1 MKAARLRP
9 REASNRIRLSRT
21 LSRSRHPL
29 LRVCMRARQGVTW
42 TLAVRDTCLA
52 LDNRARAHG
61 WLGARPSQT
70 SRLRASRTRR
80 RIGSSRRRS
89 RGRSVCASTSARRFE
104 GLGAGPLRYISD
116 DLCCSR
122 QSSACSCLF
131 GGLCCTVLSF
141 QAHGPAPGVVPDS
154 RMAVHCTSLLSFC
167 QSFLIVCR
175 RFHAHSV
182 WPRLPIRATAHWSF
196 SVSSSSRGLLPH
208 LSFSVASLLSPP
220 ALTTT
225 NLPFPSDGPRARR
238 QAAEAWPRPGP
249 GARAGLALPPL
260 AASRRPQAPGPRCQ
274 APRLVGTHRPCG
286 GRSQVP
292 ASCLPLGIGRSGDGR
307 EHLFDR

>member
-1 MKAARLRP
+1 
-9 REASNRIRLSRT
+9 
-21 LSRSRHPL
+21 
-29 LRVCMRARQGVTW
+29 MRARQGVTW

-61 WLGARPSQT
+61 WLGARPSQR

-104 GLGAGPLRYISD
+104 GSGAGPLRYISD

-196 SVSSSSRGLLPH
+196 SFSSSSRGLLPH
-208 LSFSVASLLSPP
+208 LSFSVASLL
-220 ALTTT
+220 
-225 NLPFPSDGPRARR
+225 FWR
-238 QAAEAWPRPGP
+238 QAAEAWPRAGGP

-260 AASRRPQAPGPRCQ
+260 FSSKPPPAGAWPQMPSPPPGWHAQALRRSIPGAGQ
-274 APRLVGTHRPCG
+274 
-286 GRSQVP
+286 
-292 ASCLPLGIGRSGDGR
+292 LPFTGIGRTGDGR